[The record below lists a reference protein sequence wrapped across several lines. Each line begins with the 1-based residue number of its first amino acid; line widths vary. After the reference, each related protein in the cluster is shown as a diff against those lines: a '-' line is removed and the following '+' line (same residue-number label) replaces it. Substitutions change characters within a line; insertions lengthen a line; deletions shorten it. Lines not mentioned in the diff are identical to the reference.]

1 MCVCAWYNAVP
12 GWGRELVCISLT
24 WFPVYT
30 PTPWALHP
38 NEVVPPPRRPSFPG
52 SFLPPSLHSAYSPL
66 VPGEGLNNHLAGHH
80 LFATLFCFPGV
91 PVVRIGIGTQSN
103 GKNPVVCWERTDG
116 KLSCY
121 SRRIRKKTVDAAV
134 DK

>member
-1 MCVCAWYNAVP
+1 VCVCAWYNAVP

-24 WFPVYT
+24 WLPVYT

-80 LFATLFCFPGV
+80 LFATLLVFLRGGPHWHRD
-91 PVVRIGIGTQSN
+91 PIEW
-103 GKNPVVCWERTDG
+103 KE
-116 KLSCY
+116 
-121 SRRIRKKTVDAAV
+121 SRRLLGED
-134 DK
+134 